1 MPVTSSSKYL
11 ELTQLAL
18 QLDSKTAKT
27 SFGKLPLS
35 DEKSNP
41 VYGFTQARRG
51 ESDKLYMGELTKC
64 SNLAKGSPGPIY
76 KYSDT
81 VKFNEVSFNT

>member
-1 MPVTSSSKYL
+1 ML

-18 QLDSKTAKT
+18 QLDAKTAKT

-51 ESDKLYMGELTKC
+51 ESQKLYMGSELTKFN
-64 SNLAKGSPGPIY
+64 NLAMGSPGPIY

-81 VKFNEVSFNT
+81 VKFN